1 MMITSVI
8 SKHTLGKT
16 FLSSVSLVIVLIT
29 LVYGGVQIVLLKKD
43 VTFLKNELASTTL
56 ALSYNSE
63 FLVKNFSKLSQETRD
78 ISTTLSVTQDNVN
91 AVTNKVGGVEQTV
104 GSISGTLGTLQKLS
118 EIEKEILK
126 KYSKVYFMND
136 NYVPEQLTI
145 IPSGYVYDD
154 KRQEQFLG
162 KGLPHLESLLFNAKL
177 DGVTLYVK
185 SGYRSFA
192 EQKSIKTAYSVTYGA
207 GTANAFSAEQGY
219 SEHQLGSTVDLI
231 TTGLDGRL
239 TTKFD
244 TTPAYAWLSN
254 NAHRYGFILSY
265 PKGNTYYIYEPWH
278 WRFVGIKLATYLYNN
293 KLNFYD
299 LDQREIDKYLLNV
312 FD

>member
-1 MMITSVI
+1 MTIPTTAKHI
-8 SKHTLGKT
+8 SPTKLSTLILFIIVLVAIIYGAT
-16 FLSSVSLVIVLIT
+16 QIVSL
-29 LVYGGVQIVLLKKD
+29 KRD
-43 VTFLKNELASTTL
+43 VTFLKAELASTTL
-56 ALSYNSE
+56 ALAYNAD
-63 FLVKNFSKLSQETRD
+63 FLVKNFSKLSKETAD
-78 ISTTLSVTQDNVN
+78 ISTTLSATQENVN

-136 NYVPEQLTI
+136 NYVPEGLTI
-145 IPSGYVYDD
+145 ISKEYVYDD
-154 KRQEQFLG
+154 KRQEQFLS
-162 KGLPHLESLLFNAKL
+162 KGWPHLESLLFNAKL
-177 DGVTLYVK
+177 NGVTLYVK

-192 EQKSIKTAYSVTYGA
+192 EQKSINTAYSVTYGA

-219 SEHQLGSTVDLI
+219 SEHQLGSTVDFI
-231 TTGLDGRL
+231 TTGLNGQL

-244 TTPAYAWLSN
+244 TTEAYAWLTS
-254 NAHRYGFILSY
+254 NAHRYGFVLSY
-265 PKGNTYYIYEPWH
+265 PKGNKYYMYEPWH
-278 WRFVGIKLATYLYNN
+278 WRFVGVKLATYLYNN